1 MNAQTRLIRLSVL
14 VAFDDALC
22 ADAEMTIVCYV
33 NGRILP
39 WKDYPS
45 MIPRSHSMALMP

>member
-1 MNAQTRLIRLSVL
+1 MDMQMRIDRLQVL
-14 VAFDDALC
+14 TAFDDALV
-22 ADAEMTIVCYV
+22 ADVPMTIVCYI

-45 MIPRSHSMALMP
+45 MIPR